1 MMNISIKILGTGCPK
16 CKQTTAVVQEAVT
29 ENKIDATIEKVEDIM
44 EIMKYNVMSTPAVV
58 INNEVKIK
66 GRVPSKAE
74 ITALLMENSQTKE
87 SDSADCGCSDS
98 HCC

>member
-1 MMNISIKILGTGCPK
+1 MSINIKILGTGCPK
-16 CKQTTAVVQEAVT
+16 CKQTTAVVQDAVT

-58 INNEVKIK
+58 INGELKIR

-74 ITALLMENSQTKE
+74 ITALLLDSSVKNE
-87 SDSADCGCSDS
+87 SDSSNCGCSDIG
-98 HCC
+98 CC